1 MIIRFLAKNVY
12 SFKEQTEFNLLP
24 SSKTTNL
31 PHHKIKQNNIE
42 FLRYSAIYGGNGVG
56 KSNLIKAISLLEEI
70 IEKGRIPHTENIKF
84 RIGEENKALPISLG
98 IEFVFKGK
106 IFFYT
111 LTFDNGQILHEYLV
125 KTFKDKD
132 DELVF
137 ERYLDEAGTQKIDFN
152 QAVYSEDNLERNA
165 FLNAFSK
172 LVPKDKPTVYFLTKD
187 YSEEFEEI
195 KSVYDWFDRYLVIIR
210 PNTRAGALPHILDI
224 DENMKAFAND
234 FISNLNIGIS
244 TVSVNKE
251 EIEKSVFSQNEQL
264 MEKFSKL
271 KENSNTASSIVDGKT
286 GEEIMILNENG
297 KIYSKRIV
305 TSHNGTEFNIGE
317 ESDGTRRLFDYIPAL
332 RDIIHNEKVYIIDE
346 IERSIHPLLIKE
358 IVSKLALDNKVK
370 GQLIFTTHESNL
382 LNQSILRPDEI
393 WLTEKNQDGAT
404 EIYPLS
410 DFKIHNTINIENG
423 YLSGRYGGIPILSN
437 LKELNW

>member
-111 LTFDNGQILHEYLV
+111 LTFDNGQILHEYLA

-137 ERYLDEAGTQKIDFN
+137 ERYLDEAGTQKINFN
-152 QAVYSEDNLERNA
+152 QAIYSEDNLERNA

-195 KSVYDWFDRYLVIIR
+195 KSVYDWFDKYLVIIR
-210 PNTRAGALPHILDI
+210 PNTKANILPHILDI
-224 DENMKAFAND
+224 DEQMKSFAND
-234 FISNLNIGIS
+234 FIPNLSIGIS
-244 TVSVNKE
+244 SIS
-251 EIEKSVFSQNEQL
+251 IEKKEVEEVAIQQDGNFNT
-264 MEKFSKL
+264 L
-271 KENSNTASSIVDGKT
+271 KENPDALSLRVNKKT
-286 GEEIMILNENG
+286 GEQTVFFNENG

-358 IVSKLALDNKVK
+358 IVSKLALDKEVK

>member
-1 MIIRFLAKNVY
+1 MIIRFLAKNIY

-31 PHHKIKQNNIE
+31 PHHKIRQNDVE

-56 KSNLIKAISLLEEI
+56 KSNLIKAISLFEKI
-70 IEKGRIPHTENIKF
+70 IEEGKIPHTENIKF
-84 RIGEENKALPISLG
+84 RIGEENKALPVSLG
-98 IEFVFKGK
+98 IEFIVEGK

-111 LTFDNGQILHEYLV
+111 LTFDNGQILYEYLA

-132 DELVF
+132 NELVF

-152 QAVYSEDNLERNA
+152 QTVYSEGNLEWNA

-172 LVPKDKPTVYFLTKD
+172 LVPKDEPTVYFLTKN
-187 YSEEFEEI
+187 YSENFEEI
-195 KSVYDWFDRYLVIIR
+195 KSVHDWFVEYLVIIR
-210 PNTRAGALPHILDI
+210 PDMRPGALPHILDI
-224 DENMKAFAND
+224 HKQMKSFAND
-234 FISNLNIGIS
+234 FIPNLDIGIS
-244 TVSVNKE
+244 SIS
-251 EIEKSVFSQNEQL
+251 IEKKEVEEATIQQYDNFSV
-264 MEKFSKL
+264 L
-271 KENSNTASSIVDGKT
+271 KENPNALSIRVHRIT
-286 GEEIMILNENG
+286 EEETVFSNENG
-297 KIYSKRIV
+297 KIYAKRIV

-332 RDIIHNEKVYIIDE
+332 HDIIHNEKVYIIDE

-358 IVSKLALDNKVK
+358 IVSKLTLNREIK

-382 LNQSILRPDEI
+382 LDQSVLRPDEI

-404 EIYPLS
+404 ATYPLS

-437 LKELNW
+437 LKDLNW